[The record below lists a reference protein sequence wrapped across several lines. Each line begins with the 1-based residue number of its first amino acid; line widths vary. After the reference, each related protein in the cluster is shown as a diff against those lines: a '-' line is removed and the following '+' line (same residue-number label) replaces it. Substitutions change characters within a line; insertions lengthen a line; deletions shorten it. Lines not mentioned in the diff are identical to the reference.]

1 MKAFVRAIIAIALTA
16 VLCSFPTSCKPKN
29 VSKSTLTTTIAG
41 RRVRAVLDG
50 TGFIQTQGDS
60 AVIST
65 SANKITVER
74 ERVVLD
80 ATELAKLPAAATNVE
95 VTVSAG
101 QLRVTADGE
110 TIITK
115 QLGK

>member
-1 MKAFVRAIIAIALTA
+1 MKPFLRAISAIALA
-16 VLCSFPTSCKPKN
+16 AALCSVPVACKPTT

-41 RRVRAVLDG
+41 RKVRAVIDG
-50 TGFIQTQGDS
+50 AAFIQTQGDG

-74 ERVVLD
+74 ERVVVD
-80 ATELAKLPAAATNVE
+80 GTELTKLPAAATNVE

-101 QLRVTADGE
+101 QLTVTVDGE
-110 TIITK
+110 TISTK